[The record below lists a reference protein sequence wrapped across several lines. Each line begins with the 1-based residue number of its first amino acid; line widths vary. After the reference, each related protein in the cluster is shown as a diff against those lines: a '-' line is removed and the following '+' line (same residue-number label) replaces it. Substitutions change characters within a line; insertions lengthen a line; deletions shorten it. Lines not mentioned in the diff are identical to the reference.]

1 MRIAIGIAVAVL
13 ASASFWNFALAD
25 PVATQN
31 RTAPAAAAE
40 DCRKTGNE
48 VSALI
53 DNRATSPNL
62 PSARAVFQ
70 VGIMECMDGDE
81 IAANTHY
88 QQAKDLLNGRPTT
101 APAPAANVPA
111 KN

>member
-1 MRIAIGIAVAVL
+1 MRIAIGIAVAAL
-13 ASASFWNFALAD
+13 ASASFWSFALAE
-25 PVATQN
+25 PATQN
-31 RTAPAAAAE
+31 RTAPVAATE
-40 DCRKTGNE
+40 DCRKVGNE

-88 QQAKDLLNGRPTT
+88 QQAKDLLNGRPAT
-101 APAPAANVPA
+101 APAPAAHVPA